1 MTVLAAAIVA
11 VVIVV
16 SGSGG
21 NAGQPRATTSASA
34 SASRAATGH
43 PGSASTTTSRSQTA
57 SRPRAEPATGPFRV
71 GIIPVPIVEPSSAAA
86 ANGRT
91 ASGAPAR
98 LLPTMVRYPARGTPG
113 PTSAPAARPASAA
126 GPFPLIVFSQGYD
139 VHAESYAWLLDA
151 WARAGFV
158 VADPT
163 YPFTDPSTPG
173 GVNETDIVNH
183 PADLR
188 FTISALEAQ
197 ARDPASP
204 LHGLVNPSE
213 VAIIGHSDGGDVT
226 AAVAA
231 NSCCSDPRVKAAV
244 ILSGAE
250 LASFGG
256 TYSSGRA
263 VPLMVVQGDADT
275 INVPGCSVGI
285 YNQAH
290 PPKYFVDLPGSEHE
304 QPYLD
309 PGALRSH
316 IAQGV
321 VDFLRLS
328 LQHQRSRLAALRRV
342 ATLPGQMS
350 ITTAASLARS
360 TYCPGA

>member
-1 MTVLAAAIVA
+1 MLAAAIVA
-11 VVIVV
+11 VVIIV

-21 NAGQPRATTSASA
+21 GAGQPQPTASASASA
-34 SASRAATGH
+34 SASRTATGH
-43 PGSASTTTSRSQTA
+43 TGSTSTTASRSETA
-57 SRPRAEPATGPFRV
+57 SRPRPRPSSGPFQV
-71 GIIPVPIVEPSSAAA
+71 GIVPLPIVEPSGAAA
-86 ANGRT
+86 SNGHT
-91 ASGAPAR
+91 ASGAPVR

-113 PTSAPAARPASAA
+113 PTSVPAAPAASAA

-173 GVNETDIVNH
+173 GVNESDIVNH

-197 ARDPASP
+197 ARDPASR

-213 VAIIGHSDGGDVT
+213 VAIIGHSDGGDVSV
-226 AAVAA
+226 AVAA
-231 NSCCSDPRVKAAV
+231 DSCCSDPRVKAAV

-250 LASFGG
+250 LAAFGG
-256 TYSSGRA
+256 TYFSGRA

-285 YNQAH
+285 YDQAH
-290 PPKYFVDLPGSEHE
+290 PPKYFVDLPGSEH
-304 QPYLD
+304 QPPYLD

-316 IAQGV
+316 IAQAV

-328 LQHQRSRLAALRRV
+328 LQHESSRLGALRRA
-342 ATLPGQMS
+342 ATLPGEMS

-360 TYCPGA
+360 TYCPGS